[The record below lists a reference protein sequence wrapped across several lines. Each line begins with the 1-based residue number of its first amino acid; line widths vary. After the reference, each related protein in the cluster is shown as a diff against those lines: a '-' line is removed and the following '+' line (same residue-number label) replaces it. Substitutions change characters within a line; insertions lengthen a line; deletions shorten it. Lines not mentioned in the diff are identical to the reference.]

1 MATVNLKSSTSI
13 KNNTMDNFKT
23 NLTHYMDAGFPIL
36 FIDSFEEEKIFQV
49 IRNVFSSRDFLEW
62 NVRGIFDYN
71 SHSISLQLS
80 LPDSLELFLNDV
92 DNVKNKV
99 LIIKGFNFFLDD
111 PNVTERLK
119 LLAQRI
125 NDGSINDFTIIIISK
140 LVKIPVALENFVT
153 ILNLD
158 FLTSDEIKFVI
169 NEFII
174 VYDLPKPNDDFIEE
188 LTTLFK
194 GLSESDIK
202 NVLALAVSSD
212 GELNH
217 SDVSLIFK
225 QKQQL
230 IRKTAILDMIPF
242 HGSIDDIGGLEVLK
256 SWFQRKATV
265 FKNFSKAKNFGVDTP
280 KGVLIVGMPGCGK
293 SLSAKAAANLFGFPL
308 LRLDMGKLMGK
319 YVGESESNMRRAI
332 SIAEASSPC
341 VLWIDELEKAFAGI
355 GSQGGAAEVT
365 TRLFG
370 NFLTWLQEKDSL
382 AFVVATANNISILPP
397 ELLRKGRFDEIF
409 YVDFPNEEE
418 RDKIFRIHISKRRK
432 QDLPYIDIK
441 ALVAKTKG
449 YSGADIEGIVKDA
462 VEWAFTSNKSQLSTE
477 DIVYTINNTHSLSEV
492 MKDSIDKLSK
502 IYRDLKFKSASV

>member
-1 MATVNLKSSTSI
+1 M
-13 KNNTMDNFKT
+13 NTFKT

-36 FIDSFEEEKIFQV
+36 FIDSFEDEKIFHV
-49 IRNVFSSRDFLEW
+49 VHDVFSSRDFIEW
-62 NVRGIFDYN
+62 NIRGIFDY
-71 SHSISLQLS
+71 STHSISLQLS

-140 LVKIPVALENFVT
+140 LIKIPVALENFVT

-158 FLTSDEIKFVI
+158 FLTSDEIKSVI

-174 VYDLPKPNDDFIEE
+174 AYDLPKPNDDFIEE
-188 LTTLFK
+188 LTTLFR

-242 HGSIDDIGGLEVLK
+242 HGSIDDIGGLDVLK

-280 KGVLIVGMPGCGK
+280 KGVLIAGMPGCGK

-370 NFLTWLQEKDSL
+370 NFLTWL
-382 AFVVATANNISILPP
+382 
-397 ELLRKGRFDEIF
+397 
-409 YVDFPNEEE
+409 
-418 RDKIFRIHISKRRK
+418 
-432 QDLPYIDIK
+432 
-441 ALVAKTKG
+441 
-449 YSGADIEGIVKDA
+449 
-462 VEWAFTSNKSQLSTE
+462 
-477 DIVYTINNTHSLSEV
+477 
-492 MKDSIDKLSK
+492 
-502 IYRDLKFKSASV
+502 